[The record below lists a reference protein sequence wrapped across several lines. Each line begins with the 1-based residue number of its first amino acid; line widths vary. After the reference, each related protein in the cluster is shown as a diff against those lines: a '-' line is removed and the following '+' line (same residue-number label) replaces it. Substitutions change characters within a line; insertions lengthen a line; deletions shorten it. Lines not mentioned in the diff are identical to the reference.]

1 MLETAMS
8 LWADEEEP
16 LSIHLIGASA
26 YRCLND
32 LSDQIGTLKAAV
44 GHEQFTLVYDYLR
57 HAWPN
62 RDVDLVLPRGVNRWL
77 LFEAVGLFERYFR
90 QRSPLM
96 GVYHAYFMLHCL
108 SRPATTEELRE
119 FLPDDVDVE
128 EIVRLPRR
136 EFFSKMLP
144 LFARP
149 ARLANATLWAFR
161 QSRSGSPPETR

>member
-1 MLETAMS
+1 MLETAIS
-8 LWADEEEP
+8 LWANEEEP
-16 LSIHLIGASA
+16 LSIHLIVSAA

-32 LSDQIGTLKAAV
+32 LSDQISTLRAAV

-96 GVYHAYFMLHCL
+96 GVFHAYFMLHCL

-119 FLPDDVDVE
+119 FLPDDVHVE
-128 EIVRLPRR
+128 QIVQLPRR
-136 EFFSKMLP
+136 EFFGKMLP
-144 LFARP
+144 LFTRAQRP
-149 ARLANATLWAFR
+149 ARATLWAFR
-161 QSRSGSPPETR
+161 QSHSGRFSETS